1 MRLLGFS
8 TRGREMAAVPL
19 LGKVCVSKP
28 LQNGKSE
35 RMRGPDWGTTLHKL
49 GKAPK

>member
-1 MRLLGFS
+1 
-8 TRGREMAAVPL
+8 MAAVPL

-35 RMRGPDWGTTLHKL
+35 RMRGPGWGTTLHKL
-49 GKAPK
+49 GKPLNER